1 MSYQIQRVTTFLLA
15 TKVITQC
22 FRDISWTHVY
32 PFGNKWSPWQS
43 FVMHAHY
50 KDKNTLIRHV
60 CSANLYACIR
70 FNVSFRLHMDGCV
83 LDNLNKQMG
92 NLLLPTCYCRTKEI
106 TKWPYVYVYLNFIK
120 QVNIEN
126 LWQHDIDLRV
136 LNMYYFNFTITWKS
150 NHFEVFIST

>member
-1 MSYQIQRVTTFLLA
+1 MSYQILRVTTFLLA

-22 FRDISWTHVY
+22 FRDISY
-32 PFGNKWSPWQS
+32 PFWNKWSPWPS

-92 NLLLPTCYCRTKEI
+92 NLATFTNVLLQNERSYKMTICLC
-106 TKWPYVYVYLNFIK
+106 
-120 QVNIEN
+120 
-126 LWQHDIDLRV
+126 V
-136 LNMYYFNFTITWKS
+136 LELHQTSKHRKFVTTWYQFKGT
-150 NHFEVFIST
+150 HHVLL